1 MTRVHVI
8 GGGVGG
14 LTAAHELAERGFD
27 VHVYEARGAWGGKAR
42 SQPIPDTG
50 TDGRRDLP
58 GEHGFRFYP
67 RFYRHVIDTMSRI
80 RLPSGETV
88 AEQLRQTPEAAVA
101 TMSHSTIG
109 RFRRDGFRRPGDVID
124 SLSSLFRDM
133 GFDGPDLA
141 LFGMQILRFL
151 SSSDERR
158 LGQYE
163 RISWWEF
170 LGGPGYSER
179 SQRQLTEIPRMLV
192 AMDSTRGN
200 ACTNGVISMQ
210 LLLDLALYTDATDR
224 TMGGP
229 TTLMWIDPW
238 IELLGSLGV
247 GLHAGDA
254 CVSLD
259 VEPDGERI
267 ARARFASGTTVGV
280 PGDQFVLAVPLEAAQ
295 HMMSAELCALDPQCA
310 RLRSVNVEDF
320 VRWMVGMQFYLYE
333 DVPVA
338 RGHLLFPDAPWAITA
353 ISQPQFWRDS
363 LGPFSR
369 AFGGG
374 DVSGLIS
381 VDISE
386 WNKQGSFVKKR
397 AIECTPEEVKQEV
410 WEQLKAGLNGPGRD
424 QQVLTD
430 RMLHS
435 WHLDDDLDYSS
446 GTPPKNLSGL
456 LIHPSGSWASRPEAA
471 SAISNLTFAA
481 DYVRT
486 HTDLASME
494 AANEAARRATNAIL
508 ERERSPAA
516 RAGVWP
522 LEEPAIFAPW
532 RRLDAE
538 LYRAGQP
545 HIFEV
550 VGIREAFQA
559 ADLFRRFSA
568 FAGLP
573 QLDMLIGQFKL
584 ASAFGNVLT
593 NFFIG
598 R

>member
-1 MTRVHVI
+1 MTRVNVI

-27 VHVYEARGAWGGKAR
+27 VHVYEGRTAWGGKAR
-42 SQPIPDTG
+42 SQSVPNTG

-67 RFYRHVIDTMSRI
+67 RFYKHVIDTMARI

-88 AEQLRQTPEAAVA
+88 AQQLRPAPEAAIA
-101 TMSHSTIG
+101 TIAHGTVG
-109 RFRRDGFRRPGDVID
+109 RFRRDGLRGPSDVID
-124 SLSSLFRDM
+124 SLTSLFRDM
-133 GFDGPDLA
+133 GLDGPDLA
-141 LFGMQILRFL
+141 LFAMQIFRYL

-163 RISWWEF
+163 RISWFEY
-170 LGGPGYSER
+170 LGGAGYSER
-179 SQRQLTEIPRMLV
+179 CQRQLTEIPRMLV
-192 AMDSTRGN
+192 AMDSMRAN

-210 LLLDLALYTDATDR
+210 LLLDLAMYGEETDR

-238 IELLGSLGV
+238 IEVLRSLGV
-247 GLHAGDA
+247 GLHVGDA
-254 CVSLD
+254 CVGVD
-259 VEPDGERI
+259 VESGRI
-267 ARARFASGTTVGV
+267 ARVRFASGKSIGEA
-280 PGDQFVLAVPLEAAQ
+280 GDQFVLAVPIEVAQ
-295 HMMSAELCALDPQCA
+295 RLMSDDLCALDPQCA
-310 RLRSVNVEDF
+310 RLRAVQVETH
-320 VRWMVGMQFYLYE
+320 VSWMAGMQFYLFE

-353 ISQPQFWRDS
+353 ISQPQFWRDA

-369 AFGGG
+369 AFGAG

-381 VDISE
+381 VAISE
-386 WNKQGSFVKKR
+386 WNRPGTFVKKK
-397 AIECTPEEVKQEV
+397 AIDCTPEEVKHEV
-410 WEQLKAGLNGPGRD
+410 WEHLKAGLNGSGRG
-424 QQVLTD
+424 QQVLSD

-446 GTPPKNLSGL
+446 GVPAKNASRL
-456 LIHPSGSWASRPEAA
+456 LIHPPGSWANRPEVA
-471 SAISNLTFAA
+471 SVIPNLTFAA

-486 HTDLASME
+486 HTDLATME
-494 AANEAARRATNAIL
+494 AASEAGRRASNVIL
-508 ERERSPAA
+508 ERERSSAA

-522 LEEPAIFAPW
+522 LVEPPIFAPW
-532 RRLDAE
+532 RQLDAE
-538 LYRAGQP
+538 LYRMGRP

-550 VGIREAFQA
+550 VGISEAFQA

-573 QLDMLIGQFKL
+573 QLDMLIGQFKF
-584 ASAFGNVLT
+584 AMSFGNALAK
-593 NFFIG
+593 FLIG

>member
-1 MTRVHVI
+1 MTRVIVI
-8 GGGVGG
+8 GGGVAG
-14 LTAAHELAERGFD
+14 LTAAHELAERGFE
-27 VHVYEARGAWGGKAR
+27 VHVYEARAAWGGKAR
-42 SQPIPDTG
+42 SQLIPNTG
-50 TDGRRDLP
+50 TGGRRDLP

-67 RFYRHVIDTMSRI
+67 RFYKHVIDTMSRI
-80 RLPSGETV
+80 RVASGETV
-88 AEQLRQTPEAAVA
+88 AEQLRQTPEAAIA
-101 TMSHSTIG
+101 TIKRGTVG
-109 RFRRDGFRRPGDVID
+109 RFRRDGLRRTSDIID
-124 SLSSLFRDM
+124 SLTSLFRDM

-141 LFGMQILRFL
+141 LFGMQIFRFL

-163 RISWWEF
+163 GISWWEY
-170 LGGPGYSER
+170 LGGPGYSAR
-179 SQRQLTEIPRMLV
+179 CQQQLTEIPRMLV

-210 LLLDLALYTDATDR
+210 LLLDLALYTESTDR

-238 IELLGSLGV
+238 IELLESLGV
-247 GLHAGDA
+247 RLHGGETCVGLE
-254 CVSLD
+254 
-259 VEPDGERI
+259 VESGRI
-267 ARARFASGTTVGV
+267 ARARFASGAIAGE
-280 PGDQFVLAVPLEAAQ
+280 PGDQFVLAVPIEVARRL
-295 HMMSAELCALDPQCA
+295 MTDELCALDPQCV
-310 RLRSVNVEDF
+310 RLRDVEVGSVVS
-320 VRWMVGMQFYLYE
+320 WMAGMQFYLYE

-353 ISQPQFWRDS
+353 ISQPQFWRDA

-386 WNKQGSFVKKR
+386 WNTLGTFVRKK
-397 AIECTPEEVKQEV
+397 AIECTPEEVQHEV
-410 WEQLKAGLNGPGRD
+410 WEHLKAGLNGPGRD
-424 QQVLTD
+424 QQLLSD

-446 GTPPKNLSGL
+446 GLPPKNTSGL
-456 LIHPSGSWASRPEAA
+456 LIHPAGSWANRPEAA
-471 SAISNLTFAA
+471 SRIPNLTFAA

-494 AANEAARRATNAIL
+494 GACEAARRATNAIL
-508 ERERSPAA
+508 DRERSVAA

-522 LEEPAIFAPW
+522 LEEPPIFAPW

-538 LYRAGQP
+538 LYRAGRP

-550 VGIREAFQA
+550 VGIKEAFQA

-568 FAGLP
+568 FAGFG

-584 ASAFGNVLT
+584 ASAFGSALT
-593 NFFIG
+593 RFFVG